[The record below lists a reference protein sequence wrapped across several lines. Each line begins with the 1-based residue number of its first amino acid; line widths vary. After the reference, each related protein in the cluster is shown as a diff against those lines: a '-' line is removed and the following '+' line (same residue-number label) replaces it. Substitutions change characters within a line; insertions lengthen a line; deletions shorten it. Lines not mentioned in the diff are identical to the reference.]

1 MQSPPLL
8 SMRWDDVLFAHW
20 AVDPATVA
28 EQVPDQ
34 FTVETYEGD
43 AYLGV
48 VGFQMGD
55 IRPRGAPVGL
65 SFPELNLR
73 TYVRAEEGTG
83 VYFFNL
89 DAADWLAVPIAR
101 RLFRLPYYRA
111 DMDLTERDGGF
122 RLRSRRTHTD
132 VPPCAFDA
140 TYHPSGTPAEPQPG
154 TLAHFLTENYRF
166 YVADADGRVYRGD
179 INHDPWRLQ
188 PADLDIRANDLFS
201 ANGFDRPDG
210 DPIVHYSP
218 GIDVSAGALLR
229 EGESMLEGLL
239 SR

>member
-20 AVDPATVA
+20 AVDPGTVA
-28 EQVPDQ
+28 DRIPDQ
-34 FTVETYEGD
+34 FTVDTYEGD

-48 VGFQMGD
+48 VGFQMSD

-73 TYVRAEEGTG
+73 TYVRADGGTG

-111 DMDLTERDGGF
+111 DMDLSERDGAF
-122 RLRSRRTHTD
+122 RLQSRRTHD
-132 VPPCAFDA
+132 DAPPAHFDA
-140 TYHPSGTPAEPQPG
+140 TYRPTGEPTEPQPG
-154 TLAHFLTENYRF
+154 TLARFLTENYRF
-166 YVADADGRVYRGD
+166 YVADDDGRVYRGD
-179 INHDPWRLQ
+179 IDHDPWPLQ
-188 PADLDIRANDLFS
+188 PADLEIRENDLFT
-201 ANGFDRPDG
+201 ANGFDHPNG
-210 DPIVHYSP
+210 DPLVHYSP

-229 EGESMLEGLL
+229 DDDSPLGRLL